1 MTGRFAPSPT
11 GPLHVG
17 NLRTALLAWLV
28 ARSADETFLV
38 RMEDLDRATSAQRH
52 ERAQLDDLAA
62 LGLDHDGV
70 VVRQSERFALYD
82 AALTSL
88 IERGLTYECYCTRRE
103 IRDAATAPHGDQPD
117 GAYPGTCRDLTAPE
131 RAARRRDRPP
141 AIRLKAGDLRITIHD
156 ELAGTHH
163 GHVDDDQDVRV
174 VVRGDDLLAS
184 TPRQVLLQ
192 RLLDLPTPRYVH
204 VPMVVGPDG
213 QRLAK
218 RHGAVTLADVAA
230 EGVPAQRVLHALAA
244 SLGLIEPGKHA
255 DVTDLARTFDL
266 ASVARRGRAPVA
278 LAELQRT
285 WQSRSSTARRR

>member
-1 MTGRFAPSPT
+1 
-11 GPLHVG
+11 
-17 NLRTALLAWLV
+17 
-28 ARSADETFLV
+28 
-38 RMEDLDRATSAQRH
+38 MEDLDRATSAQRH

-131 RAARRRDRPP
+131 RAARRPDRPP